1 MSNHLKSLRE
11 RVESL
16 KQEVVELQ
24 KKATKRRRQFEEK
37 RAKEQAAFWLG
48 KTVIPYLEG
57 VAERFGEPLED
68 GVRRLIREQ
77 KNPFR
82 VKGEW
87 DRRAEAK
94 ADMQRFFSMPQTRVL
109 LTMAGRFLSKYNPE
123 TMREKAEWVFDN
135 VMKEHYPFLYDAVAA
150 EPRGKEWFINLVED
164 LAKTVR
170 LTSRS

>member
-1 MSNHLKSLRE
+1 MSNHLKSQRE

-16 KQEVVELQ
+16 KQEVAELH
-24 KKATKRRRQFEEK
+24 KKATERRRQFEEK

-87 DRRAEAK
+87 NRRAEAK
-94 ADMQRFFSMPQTRVL
+94 ANMQRFFSTPQTCVL

-123 TMREKAEWVFDN
+123 TIRERAEWVLDN
-135 VMKEHYPFLYDAVAA
+135 VMKEYYPFLYDAVVT
-150 EPRGKEWFINLVED
+150 ESGGKEWFISLVED
-164 LAKTVR
+164 LVKTVK
-170 LTSRS
+170 TNV